1 MNQDALHTEHGVSLT
16 INESVQRASR
26 TLTLSSTHG
35 DDPEFVR
42 SSYARLIT
50 GQVVDT
56 RRLNRLTEL
65 TARLLGTSSSQ
76 VSIIS
81 DVQTVVGG
89 TGMAANTV
97 LEESPAEDSM
107 CTVTVN
113 LGAALVVSDASED
126 SRVAGLPPV
135 TSGAVRTYAGVP
147 LRAGGHL
154 VGALCAYDGDVRSWS
169 EEDVALLELLAEA
182 VTAELELAAVE
193 ASYGSDRQVWGL
205 AVDAAGVGAYDW
217 DLHTGE
223 LRWDDRTLELFG
235 LERGHF
241 DGRIETFN
249 ALVHPEDRDRVVR
262 ALAHVVERCGVL
274 DVEYRVELPGGRTR
288 WVLAR
293 GAAYPG
299 PTGRAERLVGAVLDT
314 TRVQEG
320 EARITRVLE
329 AMPSA
334 FFSVDRQ
341 WRFTYANAHA
351 QQLLAGVSRDLSGH
365 VIWELFPDAVGSEF
379 EVRYRQAAESDVP
392 VAFEAYYPPP
402 LDAWYEVRAWPSPE
416 GLSVYFLDITD
427 RRRAQDELAR
437 SAARGSLLAEVTS
450 SLTSTFDTYQAI
462 GRLSQ
467 LLVPALGE
475 WCIVT
480 LVDHVEPFSQP
491 DWRRHVRDIGMWHA
505 DESQRLTLER
515 CAALRIPVLGDDSYL
530 VRAITGGSSVLV
542 ADRAHE
548 QVTATLGSGEARER
562 YLELGPRTVA
572 FLPVRGRGR
581 TVGALTVGR
590 GHGLPPFTPDE
601 LNTLVDIAARAG
613 LALDNA
619 RSYAEQRE
627 LAEGLQRSLLTP
639 PPDPEHLQVVVRYEP
654 AAEVARVGG
663 DWYDSF
669 LQTDGSVVVVIGD
682 VVGHDTVAAAAMG
695 QLRALL
701 RGIAVTTGGGP
712 AEVLHRVDSAMPILQ
727 IETTATAVVAQ
738 LEQTPEERE
747 VGTARLRW
755 ANAGHP
761 PPVVAVP
768 QADGSVITE
777 VLEGDGPDLL
787 LGMDLGVER
796 GEAVAAVPV
805 GAIVLLYS
813 DGLVER
819 RGQHLEDGIERLRR
833 TLADLV
839 ARGVDLD
846 TLGDELLTRMLPE
859 RPEDDVALVALRLRG
874 PAEA

>member
-1 MNQDALHTEHGVSLT
+1 MT
-16 INESVQRASR
+16 INDQPVRPTAR
-26 TLTLSSTHG
+26 LTLSSTHG
-35 DDPEFVR
+35 DDPEFLR
-42 SSYARLIT
+42 SAHARLVT
-50 GQVVDT
+50 DQLVDT
-56 RRLNRLTEL
+56 TRLDRLTEL

-89 TGMAANTV
+89 TGMAAEAV
-97 LEESPAEDSM
+97 LKQSPAEDSL

-113 LGAALVVSDASED
+113 QGTSLVVTDAALD

-135 TSGAVRTYAGVP
+135 TSGAVGTYAGVP

-154 VGALCAYDGDVRSWS
+154 VGALCAYDRDVRTWT
-169 EEDVALLELLAEA
+169 EQDVTLLELIGEA

-193 ASYGSDRQVWGL
+193 ASYGADRQVWGL
-205 AVDAAGVGAYDW
+205 AVEAAGVGAYDW
-217 DLHTGE
+217 DLRTGE

-235 LERGHF
+235 LDRVRF

-249 ALVHPEDRDRVVR
+249 ALVHPEDRDRVIR
-262 ALAHVVERCGVL
+262 ALGEIVEQCGVL
-274 DVEYRVELPGGRTR
+274 DLEYRVVLPEGRTR

-293 GAAYPG
+293 GAVYPG
-299 PTGRAERLVGAVLDT
+299 EAGQPERLVGAVLDT

-320 EARITRVLE
+320 EARMTRVLE

-334 FFSVDRQ
+334 FFSVDRE

-351 QQLLAGVSRDLSGH
+351 QQLLAGVSRDLGGH
-365 VIWELFPDAVGSEF
+365 VIWELFPQAVGSEF
-379 EVRYRQAAESDVP
+379 EVRYRQAVESDEP

-416 GLSVYFLDITD
+416 GLSVYFLDITE
-427 RRRAQDELAR
+427 RRAAQDELAR
-437 SAARGSLLAEVTS
+437 SAERGSLLAEVTS
-450 SLTSTFDTYQAI
+450 SLTATFDTYQAV

-467 LLVPALGE
+467 LLVPRLGE

-491 DWRRHVRDIGMWHA
+491 DWRRHVRDIGLWHV
-505 DESQRLTLER
+505 DESQRSTLER
-515 CAALRIPVLGDDSYL
+515 YAELRIPMLNDDSYL
-530 VRAITGGSSVLV
+530 ARAITGESSVLV
-542 ADRAHE
+542 ADRAYE

-562 YLELGPRTVA
+562 YLELEPRTVA

-590 GHGLPPFTPDE
+590 GHDLPPFTPEE

-639 PPDPEHLQVVVRYEP
+639 PPDPGHLEVAVRYEP
-654 AAEVARVGG
+654 AAEVAQVGG

-712 AEVLHRVDSAMPILQ
+712 AEVLGRVDSAMPTLQ
-727 IETTATAVVAQ
+727 IDTTATAVMAQ
-738 LEQTPEERE
+738 VEQTPDERE
-747 VGTARLRW
+747 AGTARLRW
-755 ANAGHP
+755 SNAGHP
-761 PPVVAVP
+761 PPLIAVP
-768 QADGSVITE
+768 QADGSVLTE
-777 VLEGDGPDLL
+777 VLEGVEPDLL

-796 GEAVAAVPV
+796 REAVAVVPV
-805 GAIVLLYS
+805 GSTVLLYS

-819 RGQHLEDGIERLRR
+819 RGQHLEDGIEQLRG

-839 ARGVDLD
+839 ASGADLD
-846 TLGDELLTRMLPE
+846 TLSDELLARMLPE
-859 RPEDDVALVALRLRG
+859 RPEGDVALVALRLRR
-874 PAEA
+874 PVEA

>member
-1 MNQDALHTEHGVSLT
+1 MT
-16 INESVQRASR
+16 INEPTHSTPR
-26 TLTLSSTHG
+26 LMLSSTHD
-35 DDPEFVR
+35 DDPEFLR
-42 SSYARLIT
+42 SSYARLMT
-50 GQVVDT
+50 SQHVDT
-56 RRLNRLTEL
+56 TRLNRLTEL

-89 TGMAANTV
+89 TGMAAGAV
-97 LEESPAEDSM
+97 LEESPAEDSL

-113 LGAALVVSDASED
+113 QGSSLVVPDAALDN
-126 SRVAGLPPV
+126 RVAGLPPV
-135 TSGAVRTYAGVP
+135 TNGAVRTYAGVP

-154 VGALCAYDGDVRSWS
+154 VGALCAYDSHARSWT
-169 EEDVALLELLAEA
+169 EEDVALLELLGEA
-182 VTAELELAAVE
+182 VTAELQLAALE
-193 ASYGSDRQVWGL
+193 ASYGADRQVWGL
-205 AVDAAGVGAYDW
+205 AVEAAGVGAYDW
-217 DLHTGE
+217 NLRTGE

-235 LERGHF
+235 LERGRF
-241 DGRIETFN
+241 DGSIETFN
-249 ALVHPEDRDRVVR
+249 ALVHPEDRDRVSR
-262 ALAHVVERCGVL
+262 ALEHVVEQCGAL
-274 DVEYRVELPGGRTR
+274 DVEYRVELPEGRTR

-299 PTGRAERLVGAVLDT
+299 PSGQPERLVGAVLDT

-320 EARITRVLE
+320 EARLTRVLE

-334 FFSVDRQ
+334 FFSLDRE

-351 QQLLAGVSRDLSGH
+351 QQLLAGVSVDVSGH
-365 VIWELFPDAVGSEF
+365 VVWELFPEAVGSDF
-379 EVRYRQAAESDVP
+379 EVRYRQAVDSDEP
-392 VAFEAYYPPP
+392 VAFDAYYPPP

-416 GLSVYFLDITD
+416 GLSVYFLDVTD
-427 RRRAQDELAR
+427 RRAAQDELAR
-437 SAARGSLLAEVTS
+437 SAERGSLLAEVTS
-450 SLTSTFDTYQAI
+450 SLTSTFDTYQAV

-467 LLVPALGE
+467 LLVPRLGE

-480 LVDHVEPFSQP
+480 LVDHSEPFAQR
-491 DWRRHVRDIGMWHA
+491 DWRRHVRDIGLWHV
-505 DESQRLTLER
+505 DESQRTTLER
-515 CAALRIPVLGDDSYL
+515 YAELRIPVLTDDSYL
-530 VRAITGGSSVLV
+530 TRAIAGESSVIV
-542 ADRAHE
+542 ADHAHE
-548 QVTATLGSGEARER
+548 RVTATLDSAEARER
-562 YLELGPRTVA
+562 YRELSPETVA

-590 GHGLPPFTPDE
+590 SAAMAPFTPDE

-619 RSYAEQRE
+619 RLYAEQRD

-639 PPDPEHLQVVVRYEP
+639 PPDPEHLQVAVRYEP
-654 AAEVARVGG
+654 AAEVAQVGG

-712 AEVLHRVDSAMPILQ
+712 AEVLRRVDSAMPTLQ

-738 LEQTPEERE
+738 VEQTPEERE
-747 VGTARLRW
+747 AGTARLRW
-755 ANAGHP
+755 SNAGHP

-787 LGMDLGVER
+787 LGMGLGVER

-805 GAIVLLYS
+805 GATVLLYS

-819 RGQHLEDGIERLRR
+819 RGQHLEDGIEQLRR
-833 TLADLV
+833 ILAELV
-839 ARGVDLD
+839 ASGAELA
-846 TLGDELLTRMLPE
+846 TLGDELLARMLPE
-859 RPEDDVALVALRLRG
+859 RPEDDVALVALRLRR
-874 PAEA
+874 PTEA